1 MLTKLGA
8 TNTKV
13 NLRYLEHISTK
24 LSELCSKIT
33 DNKKLKNVQF
43 CPAPRF
49 PGFHDSFLN
58 PSLQSVSY
66 H

>member
-33 DNKKLKNVQF
+33 TRNSKTFSFALHLG
-43 CPAPRF
+43 F
-49 PGFHDSFLN
+49 PDSMTLF
-58 PSLQSVSY
+58 
-66 H
+66 